1 MHIDAL
7 NFWKTYKPMLMQ
19 LCTIQA
25 IKMEE
30 TT

>member
-25 IKMEE
+25 MKTDE